1 MDPEQK
7 FPLIIKVK
15 FMLPIITKV
24 KLVSAII
31 STETVQFIRV
41 LIIIRDH
48 ARRHKCH
55 KNSS

>member
-48 ARRHKCH
+48 ARQMPQK
-55 KNSS
+55 